1 MTRMRSV
8 TGNGAVAFI
17 VVLLMA
23 VLTTPAVASGK
34 SGPKNPPGQA
44 KFEGRQINLQRG
56 WGDARTCVVWNE
68 DGETDCF
75 RAEQAADA
83 AIARRERA
91 EARAATRPAIASS
104 LTGGLDRG
112 TTSPVAPWRAA
123 PNVVPAELAT
133 CSSWLTLYEHNNH
146 DGRSLRFRDLGT
158 TQDLANW
165 GFASQTSS
173 YRVGACGV
181 VLRDAGGTTYPG
193 WTGPHASA
201 SSMLSGW
208 NDRVRYL
215 RIS

>member
-8 TGNGAVAFI
+8 TGNGAVAFM
-17 VVLLMA
+17 VVLLLA

-34 SGPKNPPGQA
+34 NESKNPPGQA

-91 EARAATRPAIASS
+91 EARAATSPAIASP
-104 LTGGLDRG
+104 LTGGPDQ
-112 TTSPVAPWRAA
+112 
-123 PNVVPAELAT
+123 VVPAELST
-133 CSSWLTLYEHNNH
+133 CSSWLTLYEHTNH

-158 TQDLANW
+158 TQDLAQW

-173 YRVGACGV
+173 YRVGACGA

>member
-17 VVLLMA
+17 VVLVTV
-23 VLTTPAVASGK
+23 VLTTPAAASGK
-34 SGPKNPPGQA
+34 NGPKNPPGQA
-44 KFEGRQINLQRG
+44 QFEGREINLQRG

-91 EARAATRPAIASS
+91 EARAATKPALA
-104 LTGGLDRG
+104 
-112 TTSPVAPWRAA
+112 SPVAAGSDLRAA
-123 PNVVPAELAT
+123 PLAAPVELAPT
-133 CSSWLTLYEHNNH
+133 CSNWLTLYEHSNH
-146 DGRSLRFRDLGT
+146 DGRSLRFRDIGS
-158 TQDLANW
+158 TQDLAHW

-173 YRVGACGV
+173 YRVGACGA

-193 WTGPHASA
+193 WTGAHASA
-201 SSMLSGW
+201 SRMLSGW

-215 RIS
+215 RIG

>member
-17 VVLLMA
+17 VVLLSA
-23 VLTTPAVASGK
+23 VLTTPAAASGNNG
-34 SGPKNPPGQA
+34 SKNPPGQA
-44 KFEGRQINLQRG
+44 QFEGREINLQRG

-91 EARAATRPAIASS
+91 EARPAMASTAT
-104 LTGGLDRG
+104 GHLDLR
-112 TTSPVAPWRAA
+112 VAPAG
-123 PNVVPAELAT
+123 LATT
-133 CSSWLTLYEHNNH
+133 CSSWLTLYEHSNH
-146 DGRSLRFRDLGT
+146 DGRSLRFRDIGS

-173 YRVGACGV
+173 YRVGACGTI
-181 VLRDAGGTTYPG
+181 LRDAGGTSYPG
-193 WTGPHASA
+193 WTGAHASA

-215 RIS
+215 RIG